1 MQLFFIPQL
10 SIDFVIEGEEAG
22 HISRVLRKKA
32 GDLFLVTDGTGKGY
46 KAEIISLGK
55 NEIAAKIV
63 EEVKGEFEI
72 STKVHLAV
80 APTKNIDRFEW
91 MVEKA
96 VELGVHEITPIICD
110 RSERKIVNVE
120 RMNKLALSAMKQCGR
135 FYLPKVNEV
144 TKLKDFKSDAA
155 QKLIAHCE
163 ENIKTELNQLPF
175 MESTTVLIGPEGDFS
190 PNEIEKALS
199 GNYLPVSLGKSR
211 LRTETA
217 AIYCVSYFRIK
228 G

>member
-32 GDLFLVTDGTGKGY
+32 GDMFLVTDGAGKGY

-63 EEVKGEFEI
+63 EEVKEGFEI
-72 STKVHLAV
+72 RTKVHLAV

-96 VELGVHEITPIICD
+96 VELGVHEITPILCD
-110 RSERKIVNVE
+110 RSERKIVNIE

-135 FYLPKVNEV
+135 FYLPKVNEMA
-144 TKLKDFKSDAA
+144 KLEKFKTDSEM
-155 QKLIAHCE
+155 KLLAHCE
-163 ENIKTELNQLPF
+163 DDIKKELNQLP
-175 MESTTVLIGPEGDFS
+175 SINTVTILIGPEGDFS
-190 PNEIEKALS
+190 PKEIEKAKS
-199 GNYLPVSLGKSR
+199 ENYQFISLGKSR

-217 AIYCVSYFRIK
+217 AIHAMSFFRIN